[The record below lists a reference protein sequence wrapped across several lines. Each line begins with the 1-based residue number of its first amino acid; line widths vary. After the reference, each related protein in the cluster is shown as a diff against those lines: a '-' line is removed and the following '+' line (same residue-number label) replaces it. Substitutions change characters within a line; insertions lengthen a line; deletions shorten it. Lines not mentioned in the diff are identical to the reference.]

1 MYVVHQIGT
10 LESSVVPADGTISS
24 AKLTTNIAVSGDLD
38 VTGNLDVGT
47 IRHTNGTTATTID
60 TILDVCFNQ
69 QNQHLVL

>member
-1 MYVVHQIGT
+1 MYVVHQTGT

-47 IRHTNGTTATTID
+47 IRHTNGTTSATID
-60 TILDVCFNQ
+60 TTDVCFNQ